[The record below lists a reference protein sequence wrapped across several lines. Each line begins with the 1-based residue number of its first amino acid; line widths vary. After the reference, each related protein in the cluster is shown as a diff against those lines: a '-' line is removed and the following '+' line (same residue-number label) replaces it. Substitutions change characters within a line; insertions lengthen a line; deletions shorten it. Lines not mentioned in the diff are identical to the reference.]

1 MFYER
6 FIGLC
11 EESGIKPSKV
21 AIDCSFN
28 KGSVSVW
35 KKKYDNGL
43 DVHPTAEILNKISNY
58 FNVSVDYLLEKTD
71 VQTPNGGA
79 ISDIDIKFAL
89 FGEKAD
95 KIPDEKLQ
103 EVKNFA
109 KYIMDTYNNE

>member
-1 MFYER
+1 MFFDRYEKLCR
-6 FIGLC
+6 DYKKTPTGVAVELGIGRGTVSYWK
-11 EESGIKPSKV
+11 SGNTPKQDILIKIAS
-21 AIDCSFN
+21 
-28 KGSVSVW
+28 
-35 KKKYDNGL
+35 
-43 DVHPTAEILNKISNY
+43 Y